1 MQHHPR
7 HTQIVQ
13 TVERLGHAS
22 VEELASQLGVT
33 VQTVRRDIQKLAAA
47 GLVRRFHGGARAA
60 VSTTENLAHTQRE
73 TLHAHDKQRIARR
86 IAADVPN
93 DCSLILNVGTTAEA
107 VARELLQHQGLR
119 VLTNNLNIA
128 TTLCS
133 NPSCEVIVA
142 GGVVRARDHAIIGEA
157 AVDFVRQFKVDIAII
172 GISGIEGDGT
182 LRDYD
187 YREVKV
193 AQTIMQHAREVW
205 LVADSS
211 KFNRPAMVQ
220 VGQLAQLDR
229 LYTNAI
235 PPEPFTRLLDEAGVQ
250 LVISN

>member
-1 MQHHPR
+1 MQHNPR
-7 HTQIVQ
+7 QSQIVHI
-13 TVERLGHAS
+13 VEQLGHATA
-22 VEELASQLGVT
+22 EQLASQLGVT
-33 VQTVRRDIQKLAAA
+33 VQTVRRDIQKLASD
-47 GLVRRFHGGARAA
+47 GLLRRFHGGARSAA
-60 VSTTENLAHTQRE
+60 STTENLAHIQRE
-73 TLHAHDKQRIARR
+73 SLYAQDKQRIARR

-93 DCSLILNVGTTAEA
+93 GCSLILNVGTTAEA
-107 VARELLQHQGLR
+107 VARELLQHAGLR

-128 TTLCS
+128 TTLTA

-172 GISGIEGDGT
+172 GISGIEVDGT

-205 LVADSS
+205 LAADSS

-229 LYTNAI
+229 LYTNAT
-235 PPEPFTRLLDEAGVQ
+235 PPDPFPSMLRDADVQ
-250 LVISN
+250 LIVTD